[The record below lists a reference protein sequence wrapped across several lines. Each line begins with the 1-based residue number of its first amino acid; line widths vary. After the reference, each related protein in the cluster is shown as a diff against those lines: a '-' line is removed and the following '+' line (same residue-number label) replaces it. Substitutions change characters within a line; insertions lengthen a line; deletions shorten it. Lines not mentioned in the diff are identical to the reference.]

1 MMDQPRRLTDERVLA
16 QFETFFRRN
25 YERLWMYVA
34 RRVPPSN
41 VDDVVASSLT
51 VAWKKFARVENPSL
65 PWLIRIASYEV
76 LNQRRANRRLA
87 HNITA
92 VSLEDVE
99 QLRMDDEFDG
109 TEVAAAVGRLS
120 KVDREILGLIHW
132 DGFSRSEVAEALAL
146 TVNAVSVRHHRAL
159 QRLMTQLAP
168 TSVKVDD
175 PRDEQRHQ
183 PSSAKGAPS

>member
-1 MMDQPRRLTDERVLA
+1 MMNQSRCSADERFLA
-16 QFETFFRRN
+16 QFEAFFREN
-25 YERLWMYVA
+25 YERLWKYVA
-34 RRVPPSN
+34 RRVPSPN
-41 VDDVVASSLT
+41 VDDVVASTLT
-51 VAWKKFARVENPSL
+51 VAWKKYSRIENPSL

-76 LNQRRANRRLA
+76 SNQRRANRRLA
-87 HNITA
+87 HNVTT

-120 KVDREILGLIHW
+120 KVDQEILGLIHW

-168 TSVKVDD
+168 TSIKVDE
-175 PRDEQRHQ
+175 PRDEQRPN
-183 PSSAKGAPS
+183 PSSVKGAPS